1 MEARSVPVPP
11 VTELMVKVDG
21 VETVSSTTMSMVMG
35 VVVWVIPPPGVLA
48 LSLSMAMGRSV
59 SLVIDGRVRLV
70 GLLVLV
76 MLSMS
81 VWSMVL
87 RTLPLMPV
95 SPGMMGLK
103 PAMWIRLYGS
113 CLSCSLS
120 WPWFRAMLSR

>member
-1 MEARSVPVPP
+1 M
-11 VTELMVKVDG
+11 
-21 VETVSSTTMSMVMG
+21 
-35 VVVWVIPPPGVLA
+35 WVIPPPDVPA

-59 SLVIDGRVRLV
+59 SLVIDGRVRVVLFV
-70 GLLVLV
+70 LLV

-87 RTLPLMPV
+87 RVLPLMPV

-103 PAMWIRLYGS
+103 PAMWMRLNGS
-113 CLSCSLS
+113 CLSSSLS